1 MRRQIREF
9 FGRLTWEQ
17 RFLLAS
23 LVILVAGMA
32 GIGAWITSQIEQ
44 GVVHRTA
51 ETAAVYVDTAVAPH
65 LQELAASQD
74 ISAEQKQQLDA
85 LLNSTPLGEQI
96 FAFKVWN
103 RDGRILYANNPAL
116 IGQTFPVKPELAEA
130 LNGQVAAEI
139 SALDAEENVAERARG
154 KPLLEIYS
162 PVHRT
167 GSSDLIAV
175 AEFYQMVDE
184 LQADVAETVRQT
196 WLIVGII
203 TIIMYLLLFGFVRV
217 TSNTISRQQTEL
229 SAQVNRLQQ
238 VLNKNAE
245 LDERVRRAAAQST
258 ALNERFLR
266 RISAELHDGPAQDL
280 GLAQL
285 KLDNVLE
292 RVEAKQAQGET
303 CVDAPDLET
312 VQQSLQHALQEI
324 RGISS
329 GMGVPE
335 LSKLAPSEIVA
346 RVVRTHERRTNT
358 RVQVETNA
366 LPAQASLPIKI
377 TLYRVIQEAL
387 TNAFRHA
394 GGIGQRVV
402 VNAQN
407 NVLTIHISDQGPG
420 ANGHTKSDDAEHLGI
435 VGMRDRVESLGG
447 TFQINGI
454 SGQGTQV
461 IAHLPLI
468 ET

>member
-1 MRRQIREF
+1 MRDGIQSVFR
-9 FGRLTWEQ
+9 RLTWEQ

-32 GIGAWITSQIEQ
+32 GIGAWLTWQIQE

-65 LQELAASQD
+65 LQELATQSEIGAQ
-74 ISAEQKQQLDA
+74 EKQQLDA
-85 LLNSTPLGEQI
+85 LLNNTPLGEQI

-103 RDGRILYANNPAL
+103 REGRVLYANNPAL
-116 IGQTFPVKPELAEA
+116 VGQTFPIKPELGEA

-139 SALDAEENVAERARG
+139 SALDAAENVAERARG

-162 PVHRT
+162 PVRRA
-167 GSSDLIAV
+167 GSDELIAV
-175 AEFYQMVDE
+175 AEFYQAVDE

-203 TIIMYLLLFGFVRV
+203 TGIMYLLLFGFVRV
-217 TSNTISRQQTEL
+217 ASNTISRQQAEL
-229 SAQVNRLQQ
+229 SAQVTRLEE
-238 VLNKNAE
+238 LLRKNAE

-258 ALNERFLR
+258 ALNERVLR

-285 KLDNVLE
+285 KLDNVIARAE
-292 RVEAKQAQGET
+292 EKQANGED
-303 CVDAPDLET
+303 CQDKVDLDA
-312 VQQSLQHALQEI
+312 VQQALQHALTEI
-324 RGISS
+324 RAISS

-335 LSKLAPSEIVA
+335 LSKLSPAEIVA

-358 RVQVETNA
+358 RVDVQTDA
-366 LPAQASLPIKI
+366 LPAQLSLPIKI
-377 TLYRVIQEAL
+377 ALYRVIQEAL

-394 GGIGQRVV
+394 GGAGQRVRV
-402 VNAQN
+402 SARN
-407 NVLTIHISDQGPG
+407 NVLTIHVSDSGPG
-420 ANGHTKSDDAEHLGI
+420 TNGHTQNFESEHLGV

-447 TFQINGI
+447 TFQIN
-454 SGQGTQV
+454 SSAGQGTQV
-461 IAHLPLI
+461 IAQLPL